1 MSSKKKPAFSDKPL
15 ICPFPLFPKLLDVGL
30 EVYPYSPGEAEDG
43 TQAAVQITLR
53 LPDNVIYFEVPVVA
67 RWDPAGMN
75 LGHELI
81 LHLNSGIY
89 A

>member
-1 MSSKKKPAFSDKPL
+1 MQWLDELKEKKNP

-30 EVYPYSPGEAEDG
+30 EVYPYAPGEAEDG

-53 LPDNVIYFEVPVVA
+53 LPANVIYFEVAVVA

-75 LGHELI
+75 LFYI
-81 LHLNSGIY
+81 
-89 A
+89 